1 LRRNSQGRSGTRRAA
16 RAGLITALTI
26 LSCGGPSPREL
37 KTTVAKDSRG
47 APLTALSLPEVSPKS
62 TVESTLPVLFATDR
76 AYVDETVERLI
87 PAQIYETKGRAL
99 GHGTTLDLVVT
110 RGKPHYEIR
119 ADELR
124 LELPLEL
131 SLDVK
136 GTLGPFKLHYGRCRP
151 TVLVEAVFPT
161 SLGPELYVPE
171 PSLKTKLEQ
180 GCHLAGFD
188 VNPILERELESHRQR
203 AERTLREQ
211 LKRSHR
217 LLTERAH
224 ELQED
229 LETTRTVCP
238 HLTLQKLVQSPL
250 IEVDGVLSTSLG
262 VRGIIVNDCGKPP
275 NEPTAVERRDERL
288 RFDLAEQTL
297 FDWSTLLRFIDPILS
312 QHGLLRQPAQLRSAN
327 TPQGERIAL
336 GISGDKLNGWVFLS
350 TRVED
355 NHVRFVA
362 READDPDLLKQI
374 GKLIATVALPVD
386 VTTTERHATQLL
398 QKSIALSRL
407 ELSRPELKA
416 KLAITRERLQTSL
429 DTQLTPQ
436 GVMLSIHV
444 SEPVL
449 VP

>member
-1 LRRNSQGRSGTRRAA
+1 
-16 RAGLITALTI
+16 
-26 LSCGGPSPREL
+26 
-37 KTTVAKDSRG
+37 
-47 APLTALSLPEVSPKS
+47 
-62 TVESTLPVLFATDR
+62 
-76 AYVDETVERLI
+76 
-87 PAQIYETKGRAL
+87 
-99 GHGTTLDLVVT
+99 
-110 RGKPHYEIR
+110 
-119 ADELR
+119 
-124 LELPLEL
+124 
-131 SLDVK
+131 
-136 GTLGPFKLHYGRCRP
+136 
-151 TVLVEAVFPT
+151 
-161 SLGPELYVPE
+161 
-171 PSLKTKLEQ
+171 
-180 GCHLAGFD
+180 
-188 VNPILERELESHRQR
+188 
-203 AERTLREQ
+203 
-211 LKRSHR
+211 
-217 LLTERAH
+217 
-224 ELQED
+224 
-229 LETTRTVCP
+229 
-238 HLTLQKLVQSPL
+238 
-250 IEVDGVLSTSLG
+250 
-262 VRGIIVNDCGKPP
+262 VNDCGKPP